1 MERKNAWKE
10 YTEAEEESRKRNSTS
25 VVHTTNVV
33 ANNEIVE
40 RILETNSKMVTLLQ
54 RILETN
60 NKSIVLDTGELVGAT
75 ADKYNIE
82 LERIRRKDERGS

>member
-1 MERKNAWKE
+1 
-10 YTEAEEESRKRNSTS
+10 
-25 VVHTTNVV
+25 
-33 ANNEIVE
+33 
-40 RILETNSKMVTLLQ
+40 MVSLLQ

-60 NKSIVLDTGELVGAT
+60 NNSIVLDTGELVGAT